1 MRINIKE
8 ISSIINDNNEFRI
21 FTHKQ
26 PDGDAVASAVGLAMI
41 LQSMGKKA
49 EVKCCDKFP
58 EKFMP
63 FIEGFKNNALG
74 NPIFIGVDIASIERL
89 GDYSSENVTVCI
101 DHHDSNKC
109 LVDNTYLE
117 ADAVSC
123 SLIIYKIFRYMGV
136 DIPPKALEL
145 LFAGIITDSLCF
157 QSPATNSEAFSV
169 ASEMA
174 LAIDTCDIIN
184 KVFVNKSKNELTVE
198 QKLLSSMEYY
208 FDNRLVI
215 GYLTNDT
222 INLIG
227 KNNTGGL
234 SSLVMKPNGVV
245 LGITILEKT
254 PGKYNVTFRSAG
266 ELDASVLAVA
276 MGGGGH
282 QTAAGTIIET
292 DDVRFVID
300 TVVHKAETIYNF

>member
-1 MRINIKE
+1 MRINIEE
-8 ISSIINDNNEFRI
+8 ISKIINDNNEFRI

-49 EVKCCDKFP
+49 EVKRCDKFP

-63 FIEGFKNNALG
+63 LIESFINDDTE
-74 NPIFIGVDIASIERL
+74 NPVLISVDNASIERL
-89 GDYSSENVTVCI
+89 GDYSNENVTVCI

-109 LVDNTYLE
+109 LIENTYLE
-117 ADAVSC
+117 PDAVSC

-136 DIPPKALEL
+136 QISLIALEL

-169 ASEMA
+169 VSEMA
-174 LAIDTCDIIN
+174 QLIDTSDIIN
-184 KVFVNKSKNELTVE
+184 QVFVNKSKNELTVE
-198 QKLLSSMEYY
+198 QKLLGSMEYY
-208 FDNRLVI
+208 FDNSLVV

-234 SSLVMKPNGVV
+234 SSLVMKPTGVV

-254 PGKYNVTFRSAG
+254 SGKYNVTFRSAG
-266 ELDASVLAVA
+266 EVDVSILAAA

-282 QTAAGTIIET
+282 QTAAGTIIEA
-292 DDVRFVID
+292 DNVRFVINA
-300 TVVHKAETIYNF
+300 VVDKAKEIYIL

>member
-1 MRINIKE
+1 MRINIEE
-8 ISSIINDNNEFRI
+8 ISKIINDNNEFKI

-41 LQSMGKKA
+41 LQNMGKKA

-63 FIEGFKNNALG
+63 LIENFINDDTE
-74 NPIFIGVDIASIERL
+74 NPVLISVDNASIERL
-89 GDYSSENVTVCI
+89 GDYSNENVTVCI

-109 LVDNTYLE
+109 LIENTYLE
-117 ADAVSC
+117 PDAVSC

-136 DIPPKALEL
+136 QISLIALEL

-174 LAIDTCDIIN
+174 QLIDTSDIIN
-184 KVFVNKSKNELTVE
+184 RVFVNKSKNELMAE
-198 QKLLSSMEYY
+198 QKLLGSMEYY
-208 FDNRLVI
+208 FDNCLVV
-215 GYLTNDT
+215 GYLTNET

-234 SSLVMKPNGVV
+234 SSLVMKPTGVV

-266 ELDASVLAVA
+266 ELDVSVLAAA

-282 QTAAGTIIET
+282 QMAAGTIIEA
-292 DDVRFVID
+292 DNVRSVINA
-300 TVVHKAETIYNF
+300 VVNKAKEIYIL

>member
-1 MRINIKE
+1 MRISIEE
-8 ISSIINDNNEFRI
+8 ISKIISENNEFRI

-58 EKFMP
+58 EKLMSLT
-63 FIEGFKNNALG
+63 EGFENDELE
-74 NPIFIGVDIASIERL
+74 NPILISVDNASIERL
-89 GDYSSENVTVCI
+89 GAYSSENVTVCI

-109 LVDNTYLE
+109 YVENTYLE

-123 SLIIYKIFRYMGV
+123 SLIIYKIFRHMGV
-136 DIPPKALEL
+136 RISPKALEL

-157 QSPATNSEAFSV
+157 QSSATNSEAFSV
-169 ASEMA
+169 ASKMA
-174 LAIDTCDIIN
+174 QFIDTSDIIN
-184 KVFVNKSKNELTVE
+184 QVFVNKSKNELMVE
-198 QKLLSSMEYY
+198 QKLLGSMEYY
-208 FDNRLVI
+208 FDNSLVI

-234 SSLVMKPNGVV
+234 SSLVMKPHGVV

-254 PGKYNVTFRSAG
+254 PGKYNVTFRSAS
-266 ELDASVLAVA
+266 ELDVSVLAAA

-282 QTAAGTIIET
+282 QTAAGTIIEADNVHT
-292 DDVRFVID
+292 VID
-300 TVVHKAETIYNF
+300 SVVDKAKEIYNF